1 MPFGAHETMEV
12 HEILTEKLNMI
23 SHFNL
28 YASQTKNPELRN
40 MITRHLQEEIKSYDA
55 IVAYTHDYTQFT
67 PVTPNTNVNHIKPDQ
82 IQYGLNNPSMLAPET
97 NAVLNDYE
105 VASAMLICHKNGA
118 NNGVKASLEM
128 ADPNLRQMLM
138 NGAFNC
144 VNQAYEV
151 FLFMNE
157 QGMYQVPQIKDHTAK
172 TYLHSFQPAGES
184 IKAQYPDQPGQSQQ
198 HQDQSMMS
206 YMKTQAMPMSQ
217 QMSSPQAMGHRMPM
231 GQGMPSAGGMST
243 GGAAMGQNMDSGRHQ
258 ASSFGQMENTRMM
271 QSGSQG
277 NMPQYRANQQYNH

>member
-40 MITRHLQEEIKSYDA
+40 MITRHQQEEIKSYDA

-67 PVTPNTNVNHIKPDQ
+67 PVPPNTSVNHVMPED

-97 NAVLNDYE
+97 NAVLNEYE
-105 VASAMLICHKNGA
+105 VASAMLIAHKNGA
-118 NNGVKASLEM
+118 MNGVRASLEI

-138 NGAFNC
+138 NGAINC
-144 VNQAYEV
+144 INQAYEV
-151 FLFMNE
+151 FLFMNQ
-157 QGMYQVPQIKDHTAK
+157 QGMYQIPQIKDHTAK
-172 TYLHSFQPAGES
+172 TFLHSFQPVGES
-184 IKAQYPDQPGQSQQ
+184 VKAQHSDQAGQKQGQGQSI
-198 HQDQSMMS
+198 MS
-206 YMKTQAMPMSQ
+206 YMQNQQMPMSQ
-217 QMSSPQAMGHRMPM
+217 QMSPQNMGHHMQM
-231 GQGMPSAGGMST
+231 GQGTPAAGG
-243 GGAAMGQNMDSGRHQ
+243 AMGQNMGSGRQ
-258 ASSFGQMENTRMM
+258 QQTSFGQMGNPGMM
-271 QSGSQG
+271 QSRVQG